1 LDGAV
6 KQMNVVLKSE
16 PAVALP
22 NEPDDLLTC
31 LQVLAAHHGRPS
43 SVTVLT
49 AGLPLIGE
57 NLTPELFVR
66 SAEHISLSARL
77 VRWDLGELVSVYL
90 PAVLQIKGGRWI
102 VLFAFSDRGDADV
115 YLPQAGGMSKLPFAK
130 LKELYEGVAILVK
143 PEYRVGS
150 DTGLESRQAAG
161 HWFWGTVRRYRR
173 NYLYV
178 VLAALFINLLALAT
192 PLFTMN
198 VYDRV
203 LPNRAEAT
211 LWVLGVGLVIA
222 LLFDLILRAAR
233 AHVID
238 RVGRNVDL
246 RVSTAIFD
254 RILNMRLADR
264 PGTTGSLASRIGEHE
279 LVREFF
285 TSNMIA
291 LVIDMMFTGVFLLVI
306 YELAGWVVLIPV
318 VGILVVV
325 AAGFC
330 IQKLMADSTAV
341 GRNETTSRQSLLV
354 EAIGAIE
361 TIKSIRA
368 EGYLLRKWDNLT
380 RYGSNAQQRVRSLS
394 SMAVN
399 ISSFVQQMT
408 AAAIVV
414 GGSYRFAA
422 GDMTL
427 GAIIATV
434 ILANRSM
441 APLGQIAMTM
451 VRARYAML
459 ALSGLDKIMSL
470 PDERISATSF
480 VNRPVAKGKIEF
492 KGVKFA
498 YPGTERPI
506 LNGINL
512 VINPGERVGLI
523 GRIGCGKT
531 TIGRLV
537 AGLYQPN
544 GGELLIDG
552 VEIRQYHPYEIRTA
566 IGLVGQDAE
575 LFSGTVK
582 ENILMSHPTASDQ
595 EILAAAKLSGVEEF
609 ISGHPLG
616 FDLPVGER
624 GSQLSGGQ
632 RQAVALARALINKS
646 RVLFLDEP
654 TAAMDATTERM
665 MIARLAEALDPDQ
678 TLILST
684 HRNST
689 LSLVNRL
696 VVIDRGAIIADGPKE
711 QVLAELAR
719 RAAANQA
726 GRSQMPL

>member
-1 LDGAV
+1 
-6 KQMNVVLKSE
+6 MNVVLKSE
-16 PAVALP
+16 QAASPLP
-22 NEPDDLLTC
+22 DEPDDLLTC

-57 NLTPELFVR
+57 KLTPELFMR
-66 SAEHISLSARL
+66 SAEHIGLSARA
-77 VRWDLGELVSVYL
+77 VRWDLSELVSVYL
-90 PAVLQIKGGRWI
+90 PAVLQIKGGRSI
-102 VLFAFSDRGDADV
+102 VLFSFSDRGEADV
-115 YLPQAGGMSKLPFAK
+115 YLPQAGGMSKLPFAE
-130 LKELYEGVAILVK
+130 LKTLYEGLAILVK
-143 PEYRVGS
+143 PEYRVGAE
-150 DTGLESRQAAG
+150 TGLETHQSTG
-161 HWFWGTVRRYRR
+161 HWFWDTVKRYRR

-211 LWVLGVGLVIA
+211 LWVLGIGLLIA
-222 LLFDLILRAAR
+222 LIFDQILRTAR

-254 RILNMRLADR
+254 RILNLRLADR
-264 PGTTGSLASRIGEHE
+264 PGTTGSLASRIAEHE

-291 LVIDMMFTGVFLLVI
+291 LVIDLMFTGIFLWVI
-306 YELAGWVVLIPV
+306 YELSGWVVVIPLMGIV
-318 VGILVVV
+318 VVVV
-325 AAGFC
+325 AGLW
-330 IQKLMADSTAV
+330 IQKLMADSTAI
-341 GRNETTSRQSLLV
+341 GRNEQTARQSLLV
-354 EAIGAIE
+354 EAIGSIE
-361 TIKSIRA
+361 TIKTIRA

-394 SMAVN
+394 SAAVN
-399 ISSFVQQMT
+399 FSSFIQQIT

-414 GGSYRFAA
+414 GGAYRFAD
-422 GDMTL
+422 GDMSL

-451 VRARYAML
+451 VRARYAMM
-459 ALSGLDKIMSL
+459 ALSGLDKIMAL
-470 PDERISATSF
+470 PDERIAATNF

-492 KGVKFA
+492 RGVKFS
-498 YPGTERPI
+498 YPGIDRPV

-512 VINPGERVGLI
+512 TINPGERVGII

-531 TIGRLV
+531 TIGRLI
-537 AGLYQPN
+537 AGLYQPT

-552 VEIRQYHPYEIRTA
+552 VEIRQYHPYEIRKA

-582 ENILMSHPTASDQ
+582 ENILMARPTATDQ
-595 EILAAAKLSGVEEF
+595 DILIAAKLSGVEEF
-609 ISGHPLG
+609 ISSHPMG
-616 FDLPVGER
+616 FDLQVGER

-632 RQAVALARALINKS
+632 RQAVALARALLNKS

-654 TAAMDATTERM
+654 TASMDATTERM
-665 MIARLAEALDPDQ
+665 MIARLSEALDPDQ

-689 LSLVNRL
+689 LSMVNRL
-696 VVIDRGAIIADGPKE
+696 VVVDRGAIVADGPKD
-711 QVLAELAR
+711 QVLAELTR

-726 GRSQMPL
+726 GRSSSPMPL

>member
-1 LDGAV
+1 
-6 KQMNVVLKSE
+6 MNVQLKNE
-16 PAVALP
+16 PAAAVA
-22 NEPDDLLTC
+22 NEPDDLLIC

-43 SVTVLT
+43 SETVLT
-49 AGLPLIGE
+49 AGLPLVGE
-57 NLTPELFVR
+57 KLSPELLMR
-66 SAEHISLSARL
+66 AAEHIGLSARA
-77 VRWDLGELVSVYL
+77 VRWDLSELVSVYL
-90 PAVLQIKGGRWI
+90 PAVLQIKGGRSI
-102 VLFAFSDRGDADV
+102 VLFAYNDRGEAEV
-115 YLPQAGGMSKLPFAK
+115 YLPQAGGMGKLPFAK
-130 LKELYEGVAILVK
+130 LKEIYEGVAILVK
-143 PEYRVGS
+143 PEYRLGAGS
-150 DTGLESRQAAG
+150 GAETSASTG
-161 HWFWGTVRRYRR
+161 HWFWGTVTRYRR
-173 NYLYV
+173 NYAYV
-178 VLAALFINLLALAT
+178 ILAALFINLLALAA

-203 LPNRAEAT
+203 LPNRAEST
-211 LWVLGVGLVIA
+211 LWVLGIGLVIA
-222 LLFDLILRAAR
+222 LVFDFILRSAR

-246 RVSTAIFD
+246 KVSTQIFD

-264 PGTTGSLASRIGEHE
+264 PGTTGSLASRIAEHE

-285 TSNMIA
+285 TSNIIA
-291 LVIDMMFTGVFLLVI
+291 LIIDLMFTGIFLLVI
-306 YELAGWVVLIPV
+306 YQLAGWVVIIPL
-318 VGILVVV
+318 VGIAVVV
-325 AAGFC
+325 ATGLW
-330 IQKLMADSTAV
+330 IQKLMADSTAI
-341 GRNETTSRQSLLV
+341 GRDEVNSRQSLVV
-354 EAIGAIE
+354 EALGAIE

-380 RYGSNAQQRVRSLS
+380 RYGSNAQQRVKSLS
-394 SMAVN
+394 ATAVN
-399 ISSFVQQMT
+399 LSSFVQQIT
-408 AAAIVV
+408 GAAIVV

-422 GDMTL
+422 GDMSL

-459 ALSGLDKIMSL
+459 ALTGLNKIMAL
-470 PDERISATSF
+470 PDERISATNF
-480 VNRPVAKGKIEF
+480 VNRSVAKGKIEF
-492 KGVKFA
+492 KGVKFS
-498 YPGTERPI
+498 YPRTQRTIFDGV
-506 LNGINL
+506 NL
-512 VINPGERVGLI
+512 VINPGERVGII

-531 TIGRLV
+531 TVGRLI
-537 AGLYQPN
+537 AGLYQPT

-552 VEIRQYHPYEIRTA
+552 VEIRQYHPYEIRKA
-566 IGLVGQDAE
+566 IGLVCQDVE

-582 ENILMSHPTASDQ
+582 ENILMARATASDQ
-595 EILAAAKLSGVEEF
+595 EILDAAKLSGVEEF

-624 GSQLSGGQ
+624 GGQLSGGQ
-632 RQAVALARALINKS
+632 RQAVALARALLNKS

-665 MIARLAEALDPDQ
+665 MITRLAEALDSDQ

-711 QVLAELAR
+711 QVLAELSR

-726 GRSQMPL
+726 SRNQMPV

>member
-1 LDGAV
+1 MDGAV
-6 KQMNVVLKSE
+6 EKMNV
-16 PAVALP
+16 AVKTEAAGALP
-22 NEPDDLLTC
+22 AEPDDLLAC

-43 SVTVLT
+43 SETVLT
-49 AGLPLIGE
+49 AGLPLVGE
-57 NLTPELFVR
+57 KLSAELFAR
-66 SAEHISLSARL
+66 SAEHIGLSARL
-77 VRWDLGELVSVYL
+77 VRWNLGELVSVYL

-102 VLFAFSDRGDADV
+102 VLFSFNERGEADV
-115 YLPQAGGMSKLPFAK
+115 YLPQAGGTSKLPFGK
-130 LKELYEGVAILVK
+130 LKELYEGLAILVK
-143 PEYRVGS
+143 PEYRVGADS
-150 DTGLESRQAAG
+150 GLETRQSTG

-173 NYLYV
+173 NYVYV

-203 LPNRAEAT
+203 LPNQAEAT

-222 LLFDLILRAAR
+222 LLFDLVLRAAR

-246 RVSTAIFD
+246 KVSTAIFD

-264 PGTTGSLASRIGEHE
+264 PGTTGALASRIAEHE

-291 LVIDMMFTGVFLLVI
+291 LVIDVMFTGIFLLVI
-306 YELAGWVVLIPV
+306 YQLAGWVVIIPV
-318 VGILVVV
+318 VGILLVVV
-325 AAGFC
+325 AGLW
-330 IQKLMADSTAV
+330 IQKLMAHSTAI
-341 GRNETTSRQSLLV
+341 GRNETASRQSLLV
-354 EAIGAIE
+354 EALGSIE

-394 SMAVN
+394 SAAVN
-399 ISSFVQQMT
+399 FSSFIQQLT
-408 AAAIVV
+408 GAAIVV
-414 GGSYRFAA
+414 GGAYRFAD
-422 GDMTL
+422 GDMSL

-451 VRARYAML
+451 VRARYAMM
-459 ALSGLDKIMSL
+459 ALSGLDKIMGL
-470 PDERISATSF
+470 ADERISATSF

-492 KGVKFA
+492 KGVKFS
-498 YPGTERPI
+498 YPGTDRPV
-506 LNGINL
+506 LNGVNL
-512 VINPGERVGLI
+512 TINPGERVGII

-531 TIGRLV
+531 TLGRLI
-537 AGLYQPN
+537 AGLYQPT
-544 GGELLIDG
+544 GGELLLDG
-552 VEIRQYHPYEIRTA
+552 VEIRQYHPYEIRKA
-566 IGLVGQDAE
+566 IGLVGQEGE

-582 ENILMSHPTASDQ
+582 ENILMSHPTASDE
-595 EILAAAKLSGVEEF
+595 EILDAAKLSGVEEF
-609 ISGHPLG
+609 ISSHPLG

-646 RVLFLDEP
+646 RVFFLDEP
-654 TAAMDATTERM
+654 TASMDATTERM
-665 MIARLAEALDPDQ
+665 MIARLAEALHPDQ

-684 HRNST
+684 HRNSA
-689 LSLVNRL
+689 LALVNRL
-696 VVIDRGAIIADGPKE
+696 VVIDRGTIIADGPKE

-726 GRSQMPL
+726 GRSPVPL

>member
-1 LDGAV
+1 
-6 KQMNVVLKSE
+6 MNLVLKNE
-16 PAVALP
+16 PATAIAE
-22 NEPDDLLTC
+22 EPDDLLIC

-43 SVTVLT
+43 SATVLT
-49 AGLPLIGE
+49 AGLPLVGE
-57 NLTPELFVR
+57 KLSPELFMR
-66 SAEHISLSARL
+66 SAEHIGLSARA
-77 VRWDLGELVSVYL
+77 VRWELSELVSVYL
-90 PAVLQIKGGRWI
+90 PAVLQIKGDRSI
-102 VLFAFSDRGDADV
+102 VLFAFSDRGEAEV
-115 YLPQAGGMSKLPFAK
+115 YLPQAGGMGKLPFAK
-130 LKELYEGVAILVK
+130 LKELYEGLAILVK
-143 PEYRVGS
+143 PEYRVGT
-150 DTGLESRQAAG
+150 DAGVETHQATG
-161 HWFWGTVRRYRR
+161 HWFWGTVKRYRR
-173 NYLYV
+173 NYVYV
-178 VLAALFINLLALAT
+178 VLAALFINLLALAA

-211 LWVLGVGLVIA
+211 LWVLGIGLLIA
-222 LLFDLILRAAR
+222 LIFDFILRSAR

-246 RVSTAIFD
+246 KVSSAIFD

-264 PGTTGSLASRIGEHE
+264 PGTTGSLASRIAEHE

-291 LVIDMMFTGVFLLVI
+291 LIIDMLFTFVFLFVI
-306 YELAGWVVLIPV
+306 YELAGWVVAIPL
-318 VGILVVV
+318 VGILLVTL
-325 AAGFC
+325 AGFW
-330 IQKLMADSTAV
+330 IQKLVSDATAI
-341 GRNETTSRQSLLV
+341 GRNETTLRHSLVV
-354 EAIGAIE
+354 EAVGAVE

-394 SMAVN
+394 SAAVN
-399 ISSFVQQMT
+399 ISSFIQQIT
-408 AAAIVV
+408 GAAIVI
-414 GGSYRFAA
+414 GGAYRFAD
-422 GDMTL
+422 GDMSL

-434 ILANRSM
+434 ILSNRSM
-441 APLGQIAMTM
+441 APLGQIAMTL
-451 VRARYAML
+451 VRARYAMM
-459 ALSGLDKIMSL
+459 ALSALNKIMAL

-480 VNRPVAKGKIEF
+480 VNRAVAKGKIEF
-492 KGVKFA
+492 KAVKFS
-498 YPGTERPI
+498 YPGTDRVV
-506 LNGINL
+506 LNGVNL
-512 VINPGERVGLI
+512 VFNPGERVGII

-531 TIGRLV
+531 TVGRLI
-537 AGLYQPN
+537 AGLYQPT

-552 VEIRQYHPYEIRTA
+552 VEIRQYHPYEIRKA
-566 IGLVGQDAE
+566 IGLVCQDVE

-582 ENILMSHPTASDQ
+582 ENILMARPTASDQ
-595 EILAAAKLSGVEEF
+595 DILEAARLSGVEEF

-616 FDLPVGER
+616 FELPVGER

-632 RQAVALARALINKS
+632 RQAVALARALLNKS

-665 MIARLAEALDPDQ
+665 MINRLAETLDAEQ

-684 HRNST
+684 HRTST
-689 LSLVNRL
+689 LSLVSRL

-726 GRSQMPL
+726 SRAQMPL

>member
-1 LDGAV
+1 
-6 KQMNVVLKSE
+6 MNLVLKNE
-16 PAVALP
+16 PATAVAD
-22 NEPDDLLTC
+22 EPDDLLIC

-43 SVTVLT
+43 SATVLT

-57 NLTPELFVR
+57 KLSPELFMR
-66 SAEHISLSARL
+66 SAEHIGLSARA

-102 VLFAFSDRGDADV
+102 VLFAFNDRGEAEV
-115 YLPQAGGMSKLPFAK
+115 YLPQAGGMSKLAFAK
-130 LKELYEGVAILVK
+130 LKDIYEGLAILVK
-143 PEYRVGS
+143 PEYRIGAE
-150 DTGLESRQAAG
+150 TGVETRQSSG
-161 HWFWGTVRRYRR
+161 HWFWGTVKRYRR

-178 VLAALFINLLALAT
+178 VLAALFINLLALAS
-192 PLFTMN
+192 PLFIMN

-211 LWVLGVGLVIA
+211 LWVLGIGLLIA
-222 LLFDLILRAAR
+222 LIFDFVLRAAR

-246 RVSTAIFD
+246 KVSSAIFD

-264 PGTTGSLASRIGEHE
+264 PGTTGSLASRIAEHE

-291 LVIDMMFTGVFLLVI
+291 LVIDLMFTFIFLLVI
-306 YELAGWVVLIPV
+306 YQLAGWVVVIPL

-325 AAGFC
+325 AVGIW

-341 GRNETTSRQSLLV
+341 GRNEVTARQSLVV

-394 SMAVN
+394 STAVN
-399 ISSFVQQMT
+399 VSSFVQQIT
-408 AAAIVV
+408 GAAIVV
-414 GGSYRFAA
+414 GGAYRFAE
-422 GDMTL
+422 GDMSL

-434 ILANRSM
+434 ILASRSM

-451 VRARYAML
+451 VRARYAMM
-459 ALSGLDKIMSL
+459 ALSGLDKIMAL
-470 PDERISATSF
+470 PDERISATNF

-492 KGVKFA
+492 RGVKFS
-498 YPGTERPI
+498 YPGTDRPV
-506 LNGINL
+506 LNGVNL
-512 VINPGERVGLI
+512 VINPGERVGII

-531 TIGRLV
+531 TVGRLI
-537 AGLYQPN
+537 AGLYQPTS
-544 GGELLIDG
+544 GELLIDG
-552 VEIRQYHPYEIRTA
+552 VEIRQYHPYEIRKA
-566 IGLVGQDAE
+566 IGLVCQDVE

-582 ENILMSHPTASDQ
+582 ENILMARPTASDQ
-595 EILAAAKLSGVEEF
+595 EILEAARLSGVEEF

-616 FDLPVGER
+616 FELPVGER
-624 GSQLSGGQ
+624 GGQLSGGQ
-632 RQAVALARALINKS
+632 RQAVALARALLNKS

-665 MIARLAEALDPDQ
+665 MINRLAEALDADQ

-689 LSLVNRL
+689 LSLVSRL
-696 VVIDRGAIIADGPKE
+696 VVIDRGAIIADGPKD
-711 QVLAELAR
+711 QVLAELTR

-726 GRSQMPL
+726 SRSQMPL